1 MVVVL
6 KGNNRDVVAML
17 VEEGNDRHVMVVV
30 TVGRQMEIKDEG
42 NS

>member
-17 VEEGNDRHVMVVV
+17 VEEGNDRNVIVVV
-30 TVGRQMEIKDEG
+30 TVGRQWK
-42 NS
+42 